1 MQRALLEHSACIPFK
16 SVNHRSGHVLSKY
29 KQTVCSQSSSLQAQ
43 CNFSPI
49 RHPGAAL
56 SFQWTPKRT
65 AVIQIQNREYCTG
78 NQSHRTRD
86 MFRHRAPQ
94 ITHTRDLAL
103 YKSKAPSLEH
113 EIVSFALMIQH
124 ITFGASL
131 YQV

>member
-1 MQRALLEHSACIPFK
+1 VVTFYQSINKLS
-16 SVNHRSGHVLSKY
+16 VLSPVHY
-29 KQTVCSQSSSLQAQ
+29 KRNVISLQYAT
-43 CNFSPI
+43 
-49 RHPGAAL
+49 PGAAL

-103 YKSKAPSLEH
+103 YKSKAPSLEY